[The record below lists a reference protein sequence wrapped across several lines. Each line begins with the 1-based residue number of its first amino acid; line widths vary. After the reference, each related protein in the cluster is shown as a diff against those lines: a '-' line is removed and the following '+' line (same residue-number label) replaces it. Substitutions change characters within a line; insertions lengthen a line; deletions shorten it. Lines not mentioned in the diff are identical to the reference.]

1 MSIANAY
8 PDQSERLR
16 AVDPSLDVLSSNDQ
30 QHWLT
35 ITDQLSARLAESAV
49 ERDRLGGHA
58 SFERELIRDSGLLT
72 LAVPTEYGGQG
83 QPWSLVYHVVRR
95 LARVDSALAH
105 VFAFHH
111 LQVGSVL
118 LYGNQHQ
125 QQRLLTA
132 TAQEHLFWGNTLNPL
147 DKRTVATERGNG
159 GFILQGKKGFCSG
172 ARGSD
177 YLTVSAWHEPSQS
190 LVIAAVPTHR
200 PGITVHDDW
209 DAIGQRQTDSGTV
222 SFEQVE
228 VLESEVLLPP
238 GFTWSPSAQFRAC
251 LAQLVLVNLYVG
263 IAEGAFEEAKRFTLE
278 QGRPWLASEAAQAQD
293 DPYLQRHF
301 GELWVKLRSAQV
313 LADIAGD
320 IAQRHFVK
328 RTAISAENRGEAAIA
343 IAEAKVVAHQAALDA
358 SSRLFDIAG
367 ARATARPLGMDR
379 FWRNARTH
387 TLHDP
392 VDYKIR
398 DLGRWALLDQYP
410 VPTSYS

>member
-1 MSIANAY
+1 MSTANAY
-8 PDQSERLR
+8 SNRSGRWSEEG
-16 AVDPSLDVLSSNDQ
+16 PSQDALTSKDQ

-35 ITDQLSARLAESAV
+35 MADQLAARLAESAV
-49 ERDRLGGHA
+49 ERDRQGGHA
-58 SFERELIRDSGLLT
+58 AMERELMRESGLLT

-83 QPWSLVYHVVRR
+83 QPWSFVYRVIRR

-111 LQVGSVL
+111 LQVGSVI
-118 LYGNQHQ
+118 LYGNRHQ
-125 QQRLLTA
+125 QQRLLTP
-132 TAQEHLFWGNTLNPL
+132 TAHEHLFWGNALNPL
-147 DKRTVATERGNG
+147 DKRTTATECGDG

-172 ARGSD
+172 AKGSD
-177 YLTVSAWHEPSQS
+177 YLTLSAWHEPTQS
-190 LVIAAVPTHR
+190 LVIAAVPTRR

-222 SFEQVE
+222 SFEQVAIR
-228 VLESEVLLPP
+228 ESEVLLPP
-238 GFTWSPSAQFRAC
+238 GAALSPAAQFRTC

-263 IAEGAFEEAKRFTLE
+263 IAEGAFEEAKRYTLE
-278 QGRPWLASEAAQAQD
+278 QGRPWLASEAAQAQE

-301 GELWVKLRSAQV
+301 GELWVTLRSAQA

-320 IAQRHFVK
+320 IAQHHFVK
-328 RTAISAENRGEAAIA
+328 RTAISDEDRGATAVA
-343 IAEAKVVAHQAALDA
+343 TAEAKVVAHQAALDA

-367 ARATARPLGMDR
+367 ARATARPLGLDR